1 MSALSAPAMERKKP
15 GVTCS
20 KAKVEKPSAD
30 QPSTFTQE
38 LQMERVNKIFGM
50 LRQGKVVQLR
60 ELAMELNLST
70 SHLQHLFK
78 QYAGFPLGRCLVE
91 QRLDIAAQLLRSTKM
106 RIKEIAFTVG
116 YEHPSSFIRAFQ
128 RRFTE
133 PPKAY
138 RRNNHS
144 SSLKKLTESNLS

>member
-1 MSALSAPAMERKKP
+1 MSALSAPAMERNKP

-20 KAKVEKPSAD
+20 KVKVEKPSPD
-30 QPSTFTQE
+30 QRNTFTRE

-50 LRQGKVVQLR
+50 LRQGKVVQLHD
-60 ELAMELNLST
+60 LAMELNLST
-70 SHLQHLFK
+70 SHLQHVFK

-133 PPKAY
+133 PPKVY
-138 RRNNHS
+138 RRNNHH
-144 SSLKKLTESNLS
+144 SSLKKLTESKSS

>member
-1 MSALSAPAMERKKP
+1 MCALSASAMERKKP
-15 GVTCS
+15 GVPCS
-20 KAKVEKPSAD
+20 KAKMGKPA
-30 QPSTFTQE
+30 QNQRGAFTQE

-50 LRQGKVVQLR
+50 LRQGKVVQLCD
-60 ELAMELNLST
+60 LAMELNLST

-91 QRLDIAAQLLRSTKM
+91 QRLNIAAQLLRNTKM

-116 YEHPSSFIRAFQ
+116 YGHPSSFIRAFQ

-133 PPKAY
+133 PPKVY
-138 RRNNHS
+138 RRNIHHS
-144 SSLKKLTESNLS
+144 KS

>member
-1 MSALSAPAMERKKP
+1 MCALSAAAIERKKP

-20 KAKVEKPSAD
+20 RAKMGKPSANERNA
-30 QPSTFTQE
+30 FTRE
-38 LQMERVNKIFGM
+38 LQMERVNKIFGL

-60 ELAMELNLST
+60 DLAMELNLST
-70 SHLQHLFK
+70 SHLQHVFK

-133 PPKAY
+133 PPKMY
-138 RRNNHS
+138 RRNSHHS
-144 SSLKKLTESNLS
+144 KS

>member
-1 MSALSAPAMERKKP
+1 MCALSAQAIERKKP
-15 GVTCS
+15 GVTFS
-20 KAKVEKPSAD
+20 KAKMGKPPANHRSAY
-30 QPSTFTQE
+30 TQE
-38 LQMERVNKIFGM
+38 LQMERVNRIFGM

-60 ELAMELNLST
+60 DLAMELNLST

-91 QRLDIAAQLLRSTKM
+91 QRLNIAAQLLRRTKM
-106 RIKEIAFTVG
+106 RVKEIAFTVG

-138 RRNNHS
+138 RRNNHHPKS
-144 SSLKKLTESNLS
+144 